1 MIGGAPD
8 KSEAKQITHKIDKGQ
23 ETTPHEDK
31 GPAVSSSAPLP
42 APKPPVTE
50 AKQEIKPVVAPA
62 PTPSNATAP
71 APILK
76 KESNHTA
83 QEAKNIS
90 QPSVA
95 PA

>member
-1 MIGGAPD
+1 MIGEAPD

-23 ETTPHEDK
+23 EATPHEDK

-62 PTPSNATAP
+62 PAATPASV
-71 APILK
+71 LK

-90 QPSVA
+90 LPSVA